1 MNKNRYWSE
10 TDGCYELHFNKYYD
24 DTVVLKFTVDN
35 KDPTCF
41 WFVSEE
47 MNIEYD
53 CEWYDS
59 VDEAKAE
66 FELKY
71 EQHLQDQIA
80 YYKDV
85 LKQWEESKEQ

>member
-1 MNKNRYWSE
+1 
-10 TDGCYELHFNKYYD
+10 
-24 DTVVLKFTVDN
+24 
-35 KDPTCF
+35 
-41 WFVSEE
+41 

-59 VDEAKAE
+59 IDEAKAE

-80 YYKDV
+80 YYEDV
-85 LKQWEESKEQ
+85 LKQWEESKG